1 MPILA
6 TEDSLDPRLTFGE
19 VRMRLPMGEG
29 QARVVALRATT
40 QTPSCQTL
48 SQHRH
53 GIGII

>member
-1 MPILA
+1 
-6 TEDSLDPRLTFGE
+6 
-19 VRMRLPMGEG
+19 MRLPMGEG

-40 QTPSCQTL
+40 QMPSCQTL